1 MRIVLMIGVILFFFF
16 LLCGVYASLSSV
28 ARGAGRI
35 RSRLVAKPEP
45 VVADA
50 AGGDPDDIDKLKSLF
65 ALYQQGALTKE
76 EFDQLKRHLFSTLP
90 HQANAGYRDN

>member
-35 RSRLVAKPEP
+35 RSRLAAKPEP

-50 AGGDPDDIDKLKSLF
+50 GGGDPDDIDKLKSLF

-76 EFDQLKRHLFSTLP
+76 EFDQFKRHVFSTLP
-90 HQANAGYRDN
+90 RRACGS

>member
-28 ARGAGRI
+28 ARAAGRI

-45 VVADA
+45 VVADP
-50 AGGDPDDIDKLKSLF
+50 AGGDPDDIDKLQSLF

-76 EFDQLKRHLFSTLP
+76 EFDQLKRHLLSTLP
-90 HQANAGYRDN
+90 QRACGS

>member
-45 VVADA
+45 VVAGA

-76 EFDQLKRHLFSTLP
+76 EFDQLKRHLLSTLP
-90 HQANAGYRDN
+90 QRACGS

>member
-28 ARGAGRI
+28 AHGAGRI

-50 AGGDPDDIDKLKSLF
+50 AGGDPDDIGKLKSLF

-76 EFDQLKRHLFSTLP
+76 EFDQLKRHLLSTLP
-90 HQANAGYRDN
+90 QRACGS

>member
-1 MRIVLMIGVILFFFF
+1 MIGVILFFFF

-76 EFDQLKRHLFSTLP
+76 EFDQLKRHLLATLP
-90 HQANAGYRDN
+90 QRACGS